1 MRYPS
6 KRCHYS
12 AAATKIT
19 TLCRHLRP
27 LDWPNK
33 RLSRLALLAAVIVA
47 PIHAQAVLPVAIQ
60 QALARADL
68 TEADI
73 SIVITPVGDKTAS
86 RLPTPI
92 QVIDSHEPDSQSATT
107 IVSEHPTTDASRIQ
121 VSAIRATRA
130 P

>member
-6 KRCHYS
+6 KRRHYS
-12 AAATKIT
+12 TAATKIA

-27 LDWPNK
+27 LNQPSK

-47 PIHAQAVLPVAIQ
+47 PIHAQAVLPAAIQ
-60 QALARADL
+60 KALARADL

-86 RLPTPI
+86 RLPAPI
-92 QVIDSHEPDSQSATT
+92 QVIDSDEPH
-107 IVSEHPTTDASRIQ
+107 V
-121 VSAIRATRA
+121 
-130 P
+130 